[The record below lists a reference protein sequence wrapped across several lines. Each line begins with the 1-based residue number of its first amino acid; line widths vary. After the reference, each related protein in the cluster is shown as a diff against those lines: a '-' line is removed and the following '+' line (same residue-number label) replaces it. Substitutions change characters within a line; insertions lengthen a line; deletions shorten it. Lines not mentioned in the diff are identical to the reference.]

1 MPVRAGCGELGS
13 RWSDGASWW
22 AGGWKRSILEVW
34 SCGGAEDAQAVV
46 HQDYKLR
53 QGRTRWSACTWQV
66 VFEELIAI
74 MAEAYVRAAAA
85 LALQSDPWKRS
96 PLAWRFLTES
106 NVISRLDLLMRSLHL
121 CRARAKPGP
130 AAGQNHPPWTQFPT
144 GKMECRAQTHAAHRC
159 LFSYKYTMHR
169 RGQRGFESFVRN
181 SKILLWDWLGGIAK
195 SE

>member
-1 MPVRAGCGELGS
+1 MPVFAGCGELGS
-13 RWSDGASWW
+13 CWSDGASRW
-22 AGGWKRSILEVW
+22 AGGWKWSILEVW

-46 HQDYKLR
+46 HQNYKLC
-53 QGRTRWSACTWQV
+53 QGRTRWSACAWQV

-121 CRARAKPGP
+121 CRAQSQAQACCRAKSPSLDP
-130 AAGQNHPPWTQFPT
+130 IP
-144 GKMECRAQTHAAHRC
+144 HR
-159 LFSYKYTMHR
+159 KDGM
-169 RGQRGFESFVRN
+169 
-181 SKILLWDWLGGIAK
+181 
-195 SE
+195 